1 MITRRTILVTGGNRG
16 LGRAIVEQLAH
27 NQDDLILLGC
37 RDIPMGK
44 KIAEQTGS
52 NIVPVKMDVS
62 SSEKLQN
69 CIAKIYQDYSRID
82 VLFNNAGVNDKK
94 HYLDITLTQF
104 EETLRVNTIAPFELI
119 KAVIPSMIQN
129 KYGRIINIS
138 SRSGSFAS
146 NMPSMSLSYS
156 ISKTSLNSITFY
168 LAKEFPEYIK
178 INCICPGGIRTQMNE
193 NGKGSPKESAHT
205 AIWLANL
212 DDDGPSGKFF
222 FRDKT
227 EIGW

>member
-1 MITRRTILVTGGNRG
+1 MNTKRIILVTGGNRG
-16 LGRAIVEQLAH
+16 LGRAIVEQLAY

-37 RDIPMGK
+37 RDIQMGK
-44 KIAEQTGS
+44 KIAEQIGT

-69 CIAKIYQDYSRID
+69 CIAKIYQNYSRID

-119 KAVIPSMIQN
+119 RAVVPSMIQN

-138 SRSGSFAS
+138 SRSGSFGS
-146 NMPSMSLSYS
+146 NVPSISLSYS
-156 ISKTSLNSITFY
+156 ISKTCLNSMTFY
-168 LAKEFPEYIK
+168 LAKTFPEYIK
-178 INCICPGGIRTQMNE
+178 INCICPGGIKTQMNE
-193 NGKGSPKESAHT
+193 KGKCSPKESAHA

-227 EIGW
+227 EIEW